1 MLSNRLADETS
12 PYLLQHQDN
21 PVHWQAWSPETLALA
36 QQENKPILLSVGYA
50 ACHWCHVMAHESFED
65 PDAAAVMNELF
76 VNIKVDREERPD
88 IDALY
93 QQALALLGEQGG
105 WPLTMFL
112 TPAGE
117 PFWGGTYFP
126 NTPRF
131 GRPGFTDV
139 LRQVAGVHREQP
151 DRVRE
156 NVGKLIDGLAKLAT
170 PEPGAG
176 IDVALT
182 DAIAKRLVREIDPFW
197 GGLGSAPKF
206 PQPTLLLLLWRAWQR
221 TGLEP
226 YRHAVTLTLNA
237 MAEGGIYDH
246 LGGGFARYSVDEE
259 WLAPHFEKMLYDN
272 AQLIEVIA
280 IVGRDTASPLLAQR
294 VDETVAW
301 LEREMVAENG
311 AFAASYDADSEGE
324 EGRFYVW
331 DEAEIDTVLA
341 AFDPALAARFKQ
353 VYDVHP
359 TGNWEGHT
367 ILNRRRLAGTVDA
380 ETDTALAPCRLA
392 LFERRKNRIWPG
404 WDDKVLADWN
414 GLAIAGLAEAGG
426 CFSRPE
432 WLVLARQAFDA
443 TVVSLEHEGRLR
455 HAWRRGRAA
464 HPATVDDYAALMRAA
479 IRLYEATADPAL
491 LQQALSWSAVL
502 DRHYRDMVHG
512 GYFTTADDTTDVI
525 QRGKTAMDNAVPA
538 GNGILVEVF
547 ARLWLL
553 TGDDAHRGRA
563 EAIVRA
569 FAGEAARRLSP
580 LASLLLGNEL
590 LIKGRQVVIVGT
602 GDDAAALHSAA
613 LAAPGPARV
622 VQRLDDTAALPA
634 THPAAGKTPVE
645 GAAAAYVC
653 DGPVCSLPLTNPA
666 ALRDR
671 LGV

>member
-1 MLSNRLADETS
+1 
-12 PYLLQHQDN
+12 
-21 PVHWQAWSPETLALA
+21 
-36 QQENKPILLSVGYA
+36 NKPILLSVGYA
-50 ACHWCHVMAHESFED
+50 ACHWCHVMAHESFEN
-65 PDAAAVMNELF
+65 PEIAAVMNELF
-76 VNIKVDREERPD
+76 INIKVDREERPD

-112 TPAGE
+112 TPDGE

-139 LRQVAGVHREQP
+139 LRQVAGVHQEQP

-156 NVGKLIDGLAKLAT
+156 NVGKLVEGLAKLAT

-176 IDVALT
+176 IDLAVT
-182 DAIAKRLVREIDPFW
+182 DAVAKRLVREIDPFW
-197 GGLGSAPKF
+197 GGLGGAPKF
-206 PQPTLLLLLWRAWQR
+206 PQPTLLLLLWRAGQR
-221 TGLEP
+221 SGLEP

-272 AQLIEVIA
+272 AQLIELMA
-280 IVGRDTASPLLAQR
+280 IVGRDTGSPLLAQR
-294 VDETVAW
+294 VAETVAW
-301 LEREMVAENG
+301 LEREMLAENG

-331 DEAEIDTVLA
+331 SAAEIDSVLSE
-341 AFDPALAARFKQ
+341 FDPDLVARFKQ
-353 VYDVHP
+353 VYDVRP

-367 ILNRRRLAGTVDA
+367 ILNRRRLAGSVDA
-380 ETDTALAPCRLA
+380 ETDTALAPCRAA
-392 LFERRKNRIWPG
+392 LFEHRKDRLWPA

-426 CFSRPE
+426 SFTRPD
-432 WLVLARQAFDA
+432 WLALARRAFDA
-443 TVVSLEHEGRLR
+443 TVAALGHDDGRLH

-479 IRLYEATADPAL
+479 IRLYEATADVAL
-491 LQQALSWSAVL
+491 LNRALSWVSTL
-502 DRHYRDMVHG
+502 DRHYRDAVHG
-512 GYFTTADDTTDVI
+512 GYFATADDTTDVI

-538 GNGILVEVF
+538 GNGVLVEVF

-553 TGDDAHRGRA
+553 TGDGAYRDRA
-563 EAIVRA
+563 ETIVRA
-569 FAGEAARRLSP
+569 FAGEVARRLSP

-590 LIKGRQVVIVGT
+590 LIGGRQVVISGT
-602 GDDAAALHSAA
+602 GSEANMLHTAA

-622 VQRLDDTAALPA
+622 VQRLDDTSTLADG
-634 THPAAGKTPVE
+634 HPAAGKTPID
-645 GAAAAYVC
+645 GKAAAYVC
-653 DGPVCSLPLTNPA
+653 DGPVCSLPLTDPA

-671 LGV
+671 LAA